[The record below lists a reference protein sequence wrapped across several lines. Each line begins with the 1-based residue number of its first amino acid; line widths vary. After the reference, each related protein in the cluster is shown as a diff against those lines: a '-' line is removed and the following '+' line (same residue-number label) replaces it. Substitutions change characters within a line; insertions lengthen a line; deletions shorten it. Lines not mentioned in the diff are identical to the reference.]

1 MTQPSPQVLE
11 AFSTSGEP
19 VPIDGGRGLCFQ
31 AGNVVLKPSDDDQEA
46 GWVAELCE
54 SIMAKAPPGYRI
66 SRPIRS
72 PHGFVFEGWTAW
84 ALVPGRSVP
93 ASNFEAILKACR
105 AFHADTATICTER
118 PLFLVERRNRW
129 TEADLVTWGE
139 KSICDVAD
147 VSAGIL
153 SLVNPVLQQL
163 SQLRKELPSDIRSQ
177 LIHGDLT
184 GNVLF
189 DDNNPA
195 APPGIID
202 ITPYWRPALFAEAIV
217 VADGLA
223 WHGQGEDL
231 VEMYGTEEVHLQ
243 LLVRALYWRCLTF
256 AIDSDEAWV
265 RDNWPRTDYGR
276 AVEIVQKIM
285 GK

>member
-1 MTQPSPQVLE
+1 MTQLPSRVLE
-11 AFSTSGEP
+11 TFSILAEP

-46 GWVAELCE
+46 EWVAELCE
-54 SIMAKAPPGYRI
+54 SIMAKAPSGYRI

-84 ALVPGRSVP
+84 ALVPGRP
-93 ASNFEAILKACR
+93 APESNFAAILKACR
-105 AFHADTATICTER
+105 AFHADIATVCTEK
-118 PLFLVERRNRW
+118 PPFLLERRNRW

-139 KSICDVAD
+139 KSISDVAD
-147 VSAGIL
+147 VNTDIL

-163 SQLRKELPSDIRSQ
+163 SQLRKELPSDIGSQ
-177 LIHGDLT
+177 LIHGDLI

-189 DDNNPA
+189 DENNPT

-202 ITPYWRPALFAEAIV
+202 ITPYWRPALFAEAIA

-223 WHGQGEDL
+223 WHGQSEDL
-231 VEMYGTEEVHLQ
+231 VEMYGTDEVHLQ

-265 RDNWPRTDYGR
+265 RENWPRTDYRR
-276 AVEIVQKIM
+276 AADIVQKIM

>member
-1 MTQPSPQVLE
+1 MKEPSPQVLE
-11 AFSTSGEP
+11 AFSIDSEP
-19 VPIDGGRGLCFQ
+19 GPIDGGRGLCFQ
-31 AGNVVLKPSDDDQEA
+31 AGNIVLKPSDDDQEA
-46 GWVAELCE
+46 EWVAELCE
-54 SIMAKAPPGYRI
+54 STMAKSPSGYRI

-84 ALVPGRSVP
+84 TVVPGRAAP
-93 ASNFEAILKACR
+93 ASNFGAILKACR
-105 AFHADTATICTER
+105 AFHVDIATLCTEM
-118 PLFLVERRNRW
+118 PPFLTERRNRW

-139 KSICDVAD
+139 KSIDDVAD
-147 VSAGIL
+147 VNADIL

-163 SQLRKELPSDIRSQ
+163 SRLQKELPSDIGSQ

-189 DDNNPA
+189 DDNDPT

-202 ITPYWRPALFAEAIV
+202 ITPYWRPAVFAEAIV

-223 WHGQGEDL
+223 WHGQGEGL
-231 VEMYGTEEVHLQ
+231 VETYGTDEVHLQ

-265 RDNWPRTDYGR
+265 RDNWTRTDYGR
-276 AVEIVQKIM
+276 AVEIVQRIIRE
-285 GK
+285 

>member
-1 MTQPSPQVLE
+1 MTQLPSRVLE
-11 AFSTSGEP
+11 TFSILAEP

-46 GWVAELCE
+46 EWVAELCE
-54 SIMAKAPPGYRI
+54 SIMAKAPSGYRI

-84 ALVPGRSVP
+84 ALVPGRP
-93 ASNFEAILKACR
+93 APESNFEAILKACR
-105 AFHADTATICTER
+105 AFHADIATVCTEK
-118 PLFLVERRNRW
+118 PPFLLERRNRW

-139 KSICDVAD
+139 KSISDVAD
-147 VSAGIL
+147 VNTDIL

-163 SQLRKELPSDIRSQ
+163 SQLRKELPSDIGSQ

-189 DDNNPA
+189 DENNPT

-202 ITPYWRPALFAEAIV
+202 ITPYWRPALFAEAIA

-223 WHGQGEDL
+223 WHGQSEDL
-231 VEMYGTEEVHLQ
+231 VEMYGTDEVHLQ

-256 AIDSDEAWV
+256 AIDPDEAWV
-265 RDNWPRTDYGR
+265 RENWPRTDYGR
-276 AVEIVQKIM
+276 AADIVQKIM

>member
-1 MTQPSPQVLE
+1 MTQPSPRVLE
-11 AFSTSGEP
+11 AFSILAEP

-46 GWVAELCE
+46 EWVAGLCE
-54 SIMAKAPPGYRI
+54 SIMAKAPSGYRI

-72 PHGFVFEGWTAW
+72 QHGFVFEGGTAW
-84 ALVPGRSVP
+84 ALVPGRSAP

-105 AFHADTATICTER
+105 AFHADIAIICTER
-118 PLFLVERRNRW
+118 PPFLVERRNRW

-139 KSICDVAD
+139 KSIRDVAD
-147 VSAGIL
+147 VNADIL

-163 SQLRKELPSDIRSQ
+163 SQLRKELPSDIGSQ

-189 DDNNPA
+189 DENNPT

-223 WHGQGEDL
+223 WHGQSEDF
-231 VEMYGTEEVHLQ
+231 VEMYGTDEVHSQ

-265 RDNWPRTDYGR
+265 RENWPRTDYGR
-276 AVEIVQKIM
+276 AADIVQKIM